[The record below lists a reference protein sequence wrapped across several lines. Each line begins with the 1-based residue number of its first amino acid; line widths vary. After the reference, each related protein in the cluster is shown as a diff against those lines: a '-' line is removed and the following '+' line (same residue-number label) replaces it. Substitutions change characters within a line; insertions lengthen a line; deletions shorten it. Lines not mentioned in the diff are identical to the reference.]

1 MKLLFL
7 LSLLLV
13 FSFNSLAQ
21 QETKDNRNV
30 AAVGSYKI
38 TAEEFKDRYEFS
50 PHPRS
55 VQSLDT
61 TLVKKEFLYTL
72 IAEKLLAQKAKSL
85 KLDTASDVKEQL
97 NYLQKLFVK
106 DALYKKEVKNK
117 IEVTPALMSEA
128 IQRSTEVL
136 LVKYLY
142 SYKKNEI
149 IKLYAELKNGA
160 LLDSLLQN
168 RPEAGEQKT
177 LGRVVYG
184 DLDSYVEDSLY
195 NLNVNQFTSPI
206 YTGGRWYIFK
216 LYDKFKQP
224 YFNTPKNTIK
234 LKKIIKNLQAEKL
247 ENDYLFNFLHKLHID
262 VDRHLF
268 RRIVDETEKYL
279 ITKKNNLNKNASSEF
294 FNLFSD
300 DIDKIE
306 SSLTNS
312 ELKSSFVKFK
322 TNPETTE
329 QFLEHLKFL
338 DIKIDSTNI
347 NNFAPTLSAIV
358 KNYIQSELLAREG
371 FKKEIENNSDVN
383 SDMKIWESYYL
394 SQKLQREIY
403 DSISISD
410 HEAYEFFTKNFNDIF
425 KPEEIDLEEIIV
437 NDLDTISSIL
447 NKINNGT
454 SFNEAAEQYC
464 IVDSIKQRGG
474 QLGYLPINKLG
485 EIGEIAEKIKVG
497 EVYGPVKV
505 SQGYALIKLIDI
517 RKSDTPQDTAFVKNK
532 GDIISTIKKINFAK
546 KIKNYVANL
555 ALEYGIKINQDV
567 FNSIPILRM
576 NTVTIRLIGFGGRMM
591 AFPYSPLF
599 SDWYKEYL
607 NLQNDLVQ

>member
-13 FSFNSLAQ
+13 FGFNSLAQ

-117 IEVTPALMSEA
+117 IEVNPALMSEA
-128 IQRSTEVL
+128 IQRSSEVL

-160 LLDSLLQN
+160 SLDSLLQN

-224 YFNTPKNTIK
+224 YFNTPENTIK

-247 ENDYLFNFLHKLHID
+247 ENDYLFKFLHKLHID

-268 RRIVDETEKYL
+268 MRIVDEAEKYL
-279 ITKKNNLNKNASSEF
+279 VTKKNNLNKNASSEF
-294 FNLFSD
+294 FNLISD
-300 DIDKIE
+300 DIDRIE
-306 SSLTNS
+306 SFLTNF
-312 ELKSSFVKFK
+312 ELKSLFIKFK
-322 TNPETTE
+322 NDPETTE
-329 QFLEHLKFL
+329 EFLEHLKFL
-338 DIKIDSTNI
+338 NIKIDSTNI

-358 KNYIQSELLAREG
+358 KNYIQSEMLVREG
-371 FKKEIENNSDVN
+371 FKKGIENNSDVN

-517 RKSDTPQDTAFVKNK
+517 RKSDTPQDTSFVKNK
-532 GDIISTIKKINFAK
+532 DDIISTIR
-546 KIKNYVANL
+546 KIKFARKIKDYVANL
-555 ALEYGIKINQDV
+555 ALEYGIKINQEV
-567 FNSIPILRM
+567 FKSVPILKM

-607 NLQNDLVQ
+607 NRKNNLVQ